1 MFEGPCKKILVLL
14 TTAFVGSLMAAPAM
28 ALDFNQ
34 CVTLALK
41 QNPRILAAKAR
52 QAEAKGAV
60 SEARGHL
67 LPKLKASFSAIQSN
81 NALTVFGMKLSQ
93 RQATFN
99 DFGASQFNP
108 SNPNSL
114 NLAPAGLDHPGSY
127 HNYGTKLQLEIPIW
141 NGGEIWGRLSQAH
154 AMLEAAQSGNILA
167 RQKLTFAVLQAY
179 DSVIAAD
186 SAIEVAKK
194 AEKAAESYVKT
205 SKLLLDKGVLVKSDW
220 LAAKVN
226 LEKTQLGL
234 QAAENDHANALEN
247 LSILIGWPEGETL
260 SVGKPAQPVLPDNPL
275 TDLQRE
281 ALTDNAGILALQ
293 HKLKAAQDGI
303 QVARAAYLPHVNA
316 MANQEWNGRSLGNA
330 APSYTI
336 GGEVTWNVLDFAR
349 GGGMD
354 RAQAEREQVMAT
366 LQEAQDKLRLQVA
379 EAWRSAREAAL
390 RVKMRQLA
398 VRQME
403 ESQRLVRLRY
413 ENGIETITGLLHGQ
427 AELDQSRA
435 ELVSAY
441 YAEAVQRGAL
451 LLAMGKLNPQEIV
464 DVAPVS
470 VVEGVK
476 Q

>member
-1 MFEGPCKKILVLL
+1 MFEGPCKKSLVLL
-14 TTAFVGSLMAAPAM
+14 TAAIVGSLLAVPAM

-41 QNPRILAAKAR
+41 QNPQMLAAKAQ

-67 LPKLKASFSAIQSN
+67 LPKLNASFSASQSN

-114 NLAPAGLDHPGSY
+114 NVAPAGLNLPGNY

-154 AMLEAAQSGNILA
+154 AMLEAAQSGNVMA

-186 SAIEVAKK
+186 SAIQVAKK

-220 LAAKVN
+220 LAAEVN
-226 LEKTQLGL
+226 LEKTRLAL
-234 QAAENDHANALEN
+234 ENARNDHANALEN
-247 LSILIGWPEGETL
+247 LSIMIGWPEGKTL
-260 SVGKPAQPVLPDNPL
+260 AVEQPVQPLLPSHSL

-281 ALTDNAGILALQ
+281 ALTDNAGIIALQ

-316 MANQEWNGRSLGNA
+316 MANQEWNGSSLGNA
-330 APSYTI
+330 APSYTV

-354 RAQAEREQVMAT
+354 RAQAEREQAMAT

-398 VRQME
+398 VQQME

-413 ENGIETITGLLHGQ
+413 ENGVETITGLLHGQ

-470 VVEGVK
+470 VVEGV
-476 Q
+476 QQ